1 MSKRGIYMNMAVFC
15 SGNGGNFQA
24 IVDAQR
30 RGLFKA
36 SIALMVCDNPSAF
49 AIKRA
54 KSEGIPLLIL
64 DIKDFSSKEEF
75 ERRIIQELEK
85 RNIEL
90 VCLAGY
96 MRLLSPVFVARYKG
110 RIVNV
115 HPSLL
120 PAFKGA
126 DAINDAFEYGVKRTG
141 VTVHFVTDIVDDG
154 PIILQEA
161 VEIDQNDT
169 KADLEEKIHI
179 VEHKLYPQAIKL
191 FVENNIVLKGRKTRI
206 KGRNL

>member
-1 MSKRGIYMNMAVFC
+1 
-15 SGNGGNFQA
+15 
-24 IVDAQR
+24 
-30 RGLFKA
+30 
-36 SIALMVCDNPSAF
+36 
-49 AIKRA
+49 
-54 KSEGIPLLIL
+54 
-64 DIKDFSSKEEF
+64 
-75 ERRIIQELEK
+75 
-85 RNIEL
+85 
-90 VCLAGY
+90 
-96 MRLLSPVFVARYKG
+96 MRLLSPVFVARYKD

-191 FVENNIVLKGRKTRI
+191 FVENNIALEGRKTRI